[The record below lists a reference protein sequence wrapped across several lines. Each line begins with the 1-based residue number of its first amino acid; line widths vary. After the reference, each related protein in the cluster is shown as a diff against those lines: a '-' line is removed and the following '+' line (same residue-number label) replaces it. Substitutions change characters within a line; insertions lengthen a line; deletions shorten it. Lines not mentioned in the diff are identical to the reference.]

1 MIKEEDIMHTICD
14 KSTKGFDKQ
23 ISRFHILIVLSI
35 ALLLAGC
42 SSTPTPATQEEPS
55 ALPQATETSSTPID
69 LAPSVVR
76 LPDGSEI
83 SMESDA
89 YIEILKIAGLSSGE
103 SGHEIMLHRGEI
115 NVESLLPQG
124 EWFTVVNRDYYYA
137 RVSGS
142 IFIVFYDPVSDQF
155 MIECVSGDCEMGPD
169 LQNIVGIVA
178 GQMGCLDEEGNFYG
192 PYSDIDFEEL
202 SEVCVFSEQPEAPTA
217 THTETSTPEPSVA
230 SDEEATAT
238 AACKDFESQFPGTPC
253 P

>member
-1 MIKEEDIMHTICD
+1 MYKIHD
-14 KSTKGFDKQ
+14 KNTMGFNNQ
-23 ISRFHILIVLSI
+23 ISIFYLLAISSAV
-35 ALLLAGC
+35 LLLAGC

-55 ALPQATETSSTPID
+55 ALSKTIETSPPPID
-69 LAPSVVR
+69 LAPSIVR

-83 SMESDA
+83 IMEADA
-89 YIEILKIAGLSSGE
+89 YIEILRVDGLSSGE
-103 SGHEIMLHRGEI
+103 SGHEIMLHRGQI
-115 NVESLLPQG
+115 SVESLLPQG

-137 RVSGS
+137 RVTGS

-169 LQNIVGIVA
+169 LQNIVGLVA
-178 GQMGCLDEEGNFYG
+178 GQMGCLDEEGNFFG

-202 SEVCVFSEQPEAPTA
+202 SEVCVFSEQPETPTA
-217 THTETSTPEPSVA
+217 THTETSTPEPSGTP
-230 SDEEATAT
+230 DDEATAT